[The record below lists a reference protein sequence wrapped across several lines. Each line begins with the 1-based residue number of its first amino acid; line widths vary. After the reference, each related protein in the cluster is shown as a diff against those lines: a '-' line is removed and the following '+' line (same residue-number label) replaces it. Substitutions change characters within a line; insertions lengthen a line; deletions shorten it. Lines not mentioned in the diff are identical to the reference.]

1 MSWTKPA
8 RRPINTSGR
17 KLQAG
22 INRMVESH
30 TKDKLAKEEKQR
42 KDAQTA
48 EDLLKKRTSAVD
60 ATLSKG
66 FDTLESDIG
75 SFGKFMKPEH
85 RNQMQDELM
94 NVLTT
99 MRDEEA
105 DWLRNNPE
113 ATELERKQHLNGSL
127 TSLNQLHNDL
137 MYLTAAQQ
145 EYLKARDIPLG
156 EEGALIPNY
165 NPELIKFFEGMDAGN
180 MPIHLTRDDSDS
192 WRISMV
198 NEDELGNAL
207 ENAGP
212 NDVIDFTSIDITG
225 FAKGAAEGDGF
236 FKTIEAPDYT
246 ELTEQIHSQIDK
258 GNTDF
263 GTKGKEGE
271 YIIDK
276 EAVEEFYSNGGG
288 ANIMTSIS
296 QDPDSFGNWLYYG
309 EDVYGDDGSI
319 SRSNTINN
327 FDPIQY
333 KNTYL
338 TGFLDS
344 LPDNKPKP
352 KSKLKASSTS
362 NTSAGTTNK
371 GAASATGVTGTGSTQ
386 DDDAASFNHI
396 SIDDFNDKSEEK
408 LVPMLQSMPEYD
420 EFEFTETGSNRD
432 KVKVTHKKSGKSKTI
447 YLNTKYNRDR
457 ESGLKWNADEKYNE
471 FIDFINENKTESS
484 SKKSSNKAQ
493 DLINKYSK

>member
-48 EDLLKKRTSAVD
+48 EELLKKRTSAVD

-113 ATELERKQHLNGSL
+113 ATELERKQHLNKSL

-180 MPIHLTRDDSDS
+180 MPVHLTRDDSDS

-309 EDVYGDDGSI
+309 EDIYGDDGSI

-352 KSKLKASSTS
+352 KSKSKVSPTPKTPPPGKDSLGLGIDTKTNNDPVEEEIKEEEIIDLKNPMGISFDDFDTI
-362 NTSAGTTNK
+362 K
-371 GAASATGVTGTGSTQ
+371 DEDGVIKLLKQFSDDFEFGSTTGG
-386 DDDAASFNHI
+386 
-396 SIDDFNDKSEEK
+396 K
-408 LVPMLQSMPEYD
+408 D
-420 EFEFTETGSNRD
+420 EIYI
-432 KVKVTHKKSGKSKTI
+432 KSKQNPSIIKTFD
-447 YLNTKYNRDR
+447 LNTEYNKNEGKVPLKPMYGKFVY
-457 ESGLKWNADEKYNE
+457 ES
-471 FIDFINENKTESS
+471 
-484 SKKSSNKAQ
+484 
-493 DLINKYSK
+493 INKFIRENLPKK

>member
-48 EDLLKKRTSAVD
+48 EELLKKRTSAVD

-113 ATELERKQHLNGSL
+113 ATELERKQHLNKSL

-180 MPIHLTRDDSDS
+180 MPVHLTRDDSDS

-309 EDVYGDDGSI
+309 EDIYGDDGSI

-352 KSKLKASSTS
+352 KSKYKVSPTTPKTPPPGKDSLGLGIDTKTNNDPVEEEIKEEEIIDLKNPMGISFDDFDTI
-362 NTSAGTTNK
+362 K
-371 GAASATGVTGTGSTQ
+371 DEDGVIKLLKQFSDDFEFGSTTGG
-386 DDDAASFNHI
+386 
-396 SIDDFNDKSEEK
+396 K
-408 LVPMLQSMPEYD
+408 D
-420 EFEFTETGSNRD
+420 EIYI
-432 KVKVTHKKSGKSKTI
+432 KSKQNPSIIKTFD
-447 YLNTKYNRDR
+447 LNTEYNKNEGKVPLKPMYGKFVY
-457 ESGLKWNADEKYNE
+457 ES
-471 FIDFINENKTESS
+471 
-484 SKKSSNKAQ
+484 
-493 DLINKYSK
+493 INKFIRENLPKK